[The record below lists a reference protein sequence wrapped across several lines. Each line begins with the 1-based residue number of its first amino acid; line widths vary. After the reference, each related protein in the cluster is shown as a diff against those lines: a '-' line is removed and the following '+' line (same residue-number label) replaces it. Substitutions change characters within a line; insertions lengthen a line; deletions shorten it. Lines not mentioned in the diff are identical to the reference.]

1 MGSQQPRHSYLD
13 TVLSS
18 GVSLLPNLPR
28 VDSVQI
34 PHVEELAGGPAA
46 SAMAAISPSYRKFE
60 EDSRDRFPVI
70 SHNSPDG
77 IFCID
82 CNRCGRSISNDHHH
96 CSTCENGD
104 YDLCPQCV
112 AAGATCDGEGHWLI
126 KRIVKDGVVI
136 NNTTETIPP
145 RGVADATQIKRE
157 TITKPVVHVPEPV
170 QQSAPEPAMPSVLL
184 EAAAP
189 GNDKPICNGCCR
201 GTFAC
206 FILTSLANNEQ
217 M

>member
-18 GVSLLPNLPR
+18 GVSLPPNLPR
-28 VDSVQI
+28 IDSVQI
-34 PHVEELAGGPAA
+34 PHLEEAA
-46 SAMAAISPSYRKFE
+46 EAVAAAAIGPCYRNFE
-60 EDSRDRFPVI
+60 EDSRDRFPII

-77 IFCID
+77 MFCID

-96 CSTCENGD
+96 CSICENGD

-112 AAGATCDGEGHWLI
+112 AAGATCDGEGQWLI
-126 KRIVKDGVVI
+126 KRIVKDGAVI
-136 NNTTETIPP
+136 NNTTEIIPP
-145 RGVADATQIKRE
+145 RDEADATPIKRE
-157 TITKPVVHVPEPV
+157 TITKPVVHVHESV
-170 QQSAPEPAMPSVLL
+170 QQSAPEPATPSVRP
-184 EAAAP
+184 EAAVQ

-206 FILTSLANNEQ
+206 SILISLTNNEQ